1 MLSVLLN
8 IDSELLLLINGTHS
22 SIFDYIMI
30 FISSKLGWL
39 PLYMLLLYLIIKT
52 NKKKWWI
59 ALIAVA
65 VTITLSDQLSV
76 HLFKNVF
83 ERLRPCHNEALT
95 QNLRMIVDC
104 GGSYGFVSSHAT
116 NSAALST
123 LVVMMLKN
131 RYKWILP
138 LMFLYTVL
146 IMYSRV
152 YLGVHYPSDVFAG
165 ALLGIAIGSAVFYL
179 YSLTTRKR

>member
-1 MLSVLLN
+1 MLSVLFN
-8 IDSELLLLINGTHS
+8 IDSEILLLINRAHS
-22 SIFDYIMI
+22 TILDNIMI

-39 PLYMLLLYLIIKT
+39 PLYMFLLYLIIKT
-52 NKKKWWI
+52 NQKKWWI
-59 ALIAVA
+59 ALIAIA

-83 ERLRPCHNEALT
+83 ERLRPCHNEALMHD
-95 QNLRMIVDC
+95 LRMIVDC
-104 GGSYGFVSSHAT
+104 GGSFGFVSSHAT

-123 LVVMMLKN
+123 LVVMMLNK
-131 RYKWILP
+131 RVKWILP
-138 LMFLYTVL
+138 VMILYTVL

-179 YSLTTRKR
+179 YSLTIKRW